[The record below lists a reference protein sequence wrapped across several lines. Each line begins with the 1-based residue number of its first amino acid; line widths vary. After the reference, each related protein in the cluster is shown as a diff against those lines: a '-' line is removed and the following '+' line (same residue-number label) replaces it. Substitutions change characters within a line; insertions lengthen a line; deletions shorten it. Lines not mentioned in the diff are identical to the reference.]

1 MTILDTYVEP
11 VLVSSIFLCA
21 IVILVSLLIGITCY
35 IIIDD
40 NIAAGIMAGCIF
52 FAVTMIGLFLSGYFK
67 PHTRYEVT
75 IDDSVPFVEIYEKY
89 DVIDHHG
96 DIYVLEEKDDN
107 N

>member
-1 MTILDTYVEP
+1 MTILDTYTTSGIGSAVVIC
-11 VLVSSIFLCA
+11 VLVIFMSIVLGAIMWAIEDDLFIGIMTGGLC
-21 IVILVSLLIGITCY
+21 LIGT
-35 IIIDD
+35 
-40 NIAAGIMAGCIF
+40 F
-52 FAVTMIGLFLSGYFK
+52 LLLFLSGYFK

-75 IDDSVPFVEIYEKY
+75 IDDSVPFVEIEKQY

>member
-1 MTILDTYVEP
+1 MTILDTY
-11 VLVSSIFLCA
+11 
-21 IVILVSLLIGITCY
+21 IVHGLTSNITVCLLLIFAAFVLGVLGYLIV
-35 IIIDD
+35 D
-40 NIAAGIMAGCIF
+40 NSIAAGIMTGCIF
-52 FAVTMIGLFLSGYFK
+52 FAGTMMLLFFTGYFK

>member
-1 MTILDTYVEP
+1 MTILDTYTT
-11 VLVSSIFLCA
+11 SGIGSA
-21 IVILVSLLIGITCY
+21 IVVCALAIFVSIVLGVIMWIIEDDLFMGILTGGLCLLGT
-35 IIIDD
+35 
-40 NIAAGIMAGCIF
+40 F
-52 FAVTMIGLFLSGYFK
+52 LLLFLSGYLK